1 MVTLT
6 HQRQQGV
13 ALPVMLII
21 LVVMLVSSIYLLK
34 SSNSSTLSASNMAY
48 DSALSKA
55 ADLGL
60 HQGFQYIQAQAL
72 ANKKLLEKDDIDN
85 GYMATY
91 DTSKSVTST
100 AFWANSKTVVNAA
113 AMNGTA
119 TGDTVEYVIHR
130 ACLNPGNATVGNA
143 CVLTSGNPL
152 TNNNG
157 VAAGSSLGAGSVVY
171 VNPPQIHYIITARIY
186 GPRGGNVVNQMVVLI
201 DA

>member
-1 MVTLT
+1 MVTPLN
-6 HQRQQGV
+6 HRQQGV

-34 SSNSSTLSASNMAY
+34 SSNSSTLAASNLAY

-60 HQGFQYIQAQAL
+60 HKGFQYIQAQAL
-72 ANKKLLEKDDIDN
+72 ANKKALEKDDVDN
-85 GYMATY
+85 GYLATY

-100 AFWANSKTVVNAA
+100 EFWANSKTVTNPA
-113 AMNGTA
+113 AMNGTE

-143 CVLTSGNPL
+143 CVLTSGNPQA
-152 TNNNG
+152 NING
-157 VAAGSSLGAGSVVY
+157 VAAGGSLSAGSVVY
-171 VNPPQIHYIITARIY
+171 VNPPQIHYIVTARIY
-186 GPRGGNVVNQMVVLI
+186 GPRGGNVVNQMIVLI